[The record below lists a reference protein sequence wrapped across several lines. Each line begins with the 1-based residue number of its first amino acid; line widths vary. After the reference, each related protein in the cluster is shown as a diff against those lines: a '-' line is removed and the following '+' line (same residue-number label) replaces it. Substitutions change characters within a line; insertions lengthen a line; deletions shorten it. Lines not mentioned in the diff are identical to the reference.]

1 MVLGF
6 PSNDFGNQEPGSN
19 EQIAEFC
26 RTQYGVRFPMFAKIK
41 VRGDGKIPFYRSL
54 IAGSASPDR
63 EIGWNFEKFLV
74 DRQGQVVARFSTATP
89 PQSAG
94 VIEAIERALAAK

>member
-1 MVLGF
+1 MGF

-19 EQIAEFC
+19 AEIAEFC

-41 VRGDGKIPFYRSL
+41 VRGDGKIPFYREL
-54 IAGSASPDR
+54 IARSASADR

-74 DRQGQVVARFSTATP
+74 DRQGQVVARFATRTP
-89 PQSAG
+89 PQANE
-94 VIEAIERALAAK
+94 VVAAIEKALAVR